1 MKFKKESGF
10 SLVEIMVAAGL
21 IGGIALVVAQLS
33 KQGTKVT
40 AKFQFDTELNLITNE
55 MNELLSDPITCT
67 ASLAPFFE
75 DPKGIVEKL
84 ANGKFAIG
92 NFYGATSSVKLNSY
106 DMDLPLRTDPNFK
119 LADSKNLKVN
129 FLNKEILKDSGKRNI
144 VTKVITINYILDPGT
159 KKLQTCKAISSVSDV
174 WKKTTDGKG
183 IFYVGTVGINW
194 PYSGAPQTDPKT
206 GKTTEQIDLDVRHAD
221 VTTLGKEI
229 KLREDGTDPT
239 TGQLYTAAG
248 GTIRGG
254 KFLYISDQRLKKN
267 VSELDHSL
275 EKVLSLRGVSFNWKD
290 NNQGDVGF
298 IAQEVQK
305 SIPEVVHEGSENLS
319 VDYSRLVPF
328 LVEAIK
334 SQQKEIN
341 KLKKEIQESKRQS
354 N

>member
-67 ASLAPFFE
+67 ASLAPFFK

-119 LADSKNLKVN
+119 LEDSKNLKVN
-129 FLNKEILKDSGKRNI
+129 FFNKEILKDSGKRNI
-144 VTKVITINYILDPGT
+144 ATKLITIQYELDPVTKNL
-159 KKLQTCKAISSVSDV
+159 LSCKATSSVSNI
-174 WKKTTDGKG
+174 WKRTNDGRG
-183 IFYVGTVGINW
+183 IYYVGTVGINW
-194 PYSGAPQTDPKT
+194 PDSGVPKPPVPP
-206 GKTTEQIDLDVRHAD
+206 TEQIDLDVRNAY
-221 VTTLGKEI
+221 VNTLGEQI
-229 KLREDGTDPT
+229 EVREGNKVCKQGAGNICITS
-239 TGQLYTAAG
+239 AG

-290 NNQGDVGF
+290 TNQGDVGF

-305 SIPEVVHEGSENLS
+305 NIPEVVHQGSENLS

-334 SQQKEIN
+334 SQKKEIN
-341 KLKKEIQESKRQS
+341 KLKKEIQ
-354 N
+354 